1 MIDAGDGLAPNINRV
16 LVSAVNVT
24 LHGFDAYFETWED
37 SKVWDAG
44 ASWIAV
50 GE

>member
-1 MIDAGDGLAPNINRV
+1 MCV
-16 LVSAVNVT
+16 V
-24 LHGFDAYFETWED
+24 GFLPRAESNTASTKSSTKPEGFVAYFETWED
-37 SKVWDAG
+37 SKVWDAA